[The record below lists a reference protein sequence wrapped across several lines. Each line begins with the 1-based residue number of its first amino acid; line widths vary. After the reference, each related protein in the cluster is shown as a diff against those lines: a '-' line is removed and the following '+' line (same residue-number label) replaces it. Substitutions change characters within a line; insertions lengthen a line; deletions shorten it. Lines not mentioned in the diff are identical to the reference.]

1 MFGTT
6 ARGALGFVLASM
18 HQRSIRVAAVLAVA
32 IVTALAGADRASA
45 GVISA
50 CQTLSDFNTVY
61 KLDTDLTSCG
71 DCLVVANNKITIDL
85 QGHSI
90 TSTCT
95 GSGWGITDLG
105 GIFDLITVKNGT
117 VSGYEIGVDLNDSTR
132 VSVLGVKAT
141 NNSIVGIWV
150 GDGLVKFSET
160 SGNDIGIE
168 VDGDRG
174 QVQQSNSHDNISIG
188 IAATGD
194 HCLITMNFA
203 NGNGT
208 GIAAGGNKCTVS
220 HNTANSNG
228 SAGIVAGYS
237 DGGTGHLVT
246 RNTAINNGDVDFA
259 IACPSD
265 VTNNT
270 SSGGSYNFIGPGC
283 HLVNNN

>member
-90 TSTCT
+90 TSTCP
-95 GSGWGITDLG
+95 GGFSAITDLAG
-105 GIFDLITVKNGT
+105 FDLITVKNGT
-117 VSGYEIGVDLNDSTR
+117 VSGYEIGVDLPDSTR

-150 GDGLVKFSET
+150 GDGLVKSSEA

-188 IAATGD
+188 IAALGD
-194 HCLITMNFA
+194 HCLVTMNFA
-203 NGNGT
+203 NGNGH
-208 GIAAGGNKCTVS
+208 GIVAGGNKCTVS
-220 HNTANSNG
+220 YNTANSNG
-228 SAGIVAGYS
+228 VAGIDAGFS

-246 RNTAINNGDVDFA
+246 RNTAINNADVDFN

>member
-6 ARGALGFVLASM
+6 AREALGFVLASM
-18 HQRSIRVAAVLAVA
+18 HQRSLRVAAVLAVA

-90 TSTCT
+90 TSTCP
-95 GSGWGITDLG
+95 GGGWGITDLG

-150 GDGLVKFSET
+150 GEGLVKSSET
-160 SGNDIGIE
+160 SGNDVGIE

-174 QVQQSNSHDNISIG
+174 QVQQCNSHDNISVG
-188 IAATGD
+188 IAALGD

-203 NGNGT
+203 NGNGQS
-208 GIAAGGNKCTVS
+208 GIVAGNKCTVS
-220 HNTANSNG
+220 YNTANSNG
-228 SAGIVAGYS
+228 VEGIDAGDAG
-237 DGGTGHLVT
+237 GGTGHLVT
-246 RNTAINNGDVDFA
+246 KNTAINNADVDFA